1 MSSMFDATTK
11 EGRARIRS
19 DMHERTWP
27 LGGTPFTNGQGLER
41 LLDACKALEK
51 EVAGREAR
59 IAALQAQIAR
69 LTAPVTDGEAREFG
83 RVWLANMDTSDN
95 CEAAALTAFLERR
108 IK

>member
-1 MSSMFDATTK
+1 MSGMFDATTK

-27 LGGTPFTNGQGLER
+27 LGGTPFTNGQGIER

-59 IAALQAQIAR
+59 IAALEAQNAR
-69 LTAPVTDGEAREFG
+69 LTAEPSDEDVEVAWDRAWEAFPG
-83 RVWLANMDTSDN
+83 KPAVK
-95 CEAAALTAFLERR
+95 AALTAFLERR
-108 IK
+108 MKG

>member
-27 LGGTPFTNGQGLER
+27 LGGTPFTNGQGIER

-59 IAALQAQIAR
+59 IAALEAQNAR
-69 LTAPVTDGEAREFG
+69 LTAPVTESEVVDLVGAYFAMG
-83 RVWLANMDTSDN
+83 RGPDAGH
-95 CEAAALTAFLERR
+95 AALTAFLERR
-108 IK
+108 MKG